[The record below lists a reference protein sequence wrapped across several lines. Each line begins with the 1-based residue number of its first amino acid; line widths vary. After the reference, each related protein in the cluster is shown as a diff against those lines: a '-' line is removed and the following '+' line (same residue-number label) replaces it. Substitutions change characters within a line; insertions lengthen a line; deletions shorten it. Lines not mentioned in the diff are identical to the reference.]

1 MQLSKPAPSQGAH
14 LLTLAAV
21 CLAALTMPLSFT
33 GPALALTA
41 IGRELGGSAQ
51 ALTWVTNAF
60 MLTFGGS
67 LMAAGALAD
76 QYGRKR
82 VFLLGVG
89 LFSLSS
95 LGLFLVGSLLWL
107 DIWRAVQGLGAAL
120 SFASGLAAL
129 AQSFAGAART
139 RAFSLIGT
147 TFGIG
152 LAFGPLLC
160 GLLIQALGW
169 RAIFALAGLVGLLAL
184 GLAAYC
190 MRESRDPQ
198 ATGLDWPGAL
208 SFTLALSLLT
218 YGALAAPERGW
229 NSPLVIGL
237 LLGSAAAFWLFVTL
251 ERRAARPM
259 LDLSLFRYPRFVG
272 VQCLAAAP
280 AYAFVVLLVLLPL
293 RLVAAEG
300 VSEAEAGRVMLALS
314 APMLALPLCAA
325 WLTRWFSAAA
335 LSAGGLLLCA
345 LGLWW
350 LSRYPQL
357 SALQQTLWPLLLIGV
372 GISLPWGLMDGLAV
386 SVVPKERAGMAAGIF
401 STTRVA
407 GEGIALA
414 LVGALLAAL
423 LQQRLAAVSTVEPQT
438 LAAAASQGALGKLSA
453 AGELLPGLS
462 PETLSLSYAAAF
474 QRLLT
479 VLSVLTVLSALVVAL
494 FLRGAG
500 QAQPEETAAQPA
512 LDSACS

>member
-1 MQLSKPAPSQGAH
+1 MQLSKPASSQGAP

-41 IGRELGGSAQ
+41 IGRELGGDTL
-51 ALTWVTNAF
+51 ALTWVLNAF
-60 MLTFGGS
+60 ILSFGSS

-76 QYGRKR
+76 QFGRKR
-82 VFLLGVG
+82 VFLFGLG

-95 LGLFLVGSLLWL
+95 LGLFLIGNLLWL
-107 DIWRAVQGLGAAL
+107 DLLRAAQGLG
-120 SFASGLAAL
+120 AAL
-129 AQSFAGAART
+129 AQSFAGAARM

-152 LAFGPLLC
+152 LAFGPLIC
-160 GLLIQALGW
+160 GILIQALGW

-184 GLAAYC
+184 GLAVYC

-198 ATGLDWPGAL
+198 AAGLDWPGAL

-218 YGALAAPERGW
+218 YGLLAAPERGW
-229 NSPLVIGL
+229 NSPLVIAL
-237 LLGSAAAFWLFVTL
+237 LLGSLAAFGLFVAL
-251 ERRAARPM
+251 ERRTARPM

-293 RLVAAEG
+293 RLVGAEG
-300 VSEAEAGRVMLALS
+300 VSEADAGRVMLALS
-314 APMLALPLCAA
+314 APMLVLPLCAA
-325 WLTRWFSAAA
+325 WLTRWLSAAV

-423 LQQRLAAVSTVEPQT
+423 LQQRLAAVSMAAPQA
-438 LAAAASQGALGKLSA
+438 LATAASQGALGKLAA
-453 AGELLPGLS
+453 AGELLPGLA
-462 PETLSLSYAAAF
+462 PETLSQAYAAAF
-474 QRLLT
+474 QQLLT
-479 VLSVLTVLSALVVAL
+479 VLSGLTVLSALVVAL
-494 FLRGAG
+494 FLRGTG
-500 QAQPEETAAQPA
+500 QAQPEQTAADPA